1 MLCRII
7 GRLYVWWFYTPGFCS
22 FFDDMVV
29 IGAIKLGP
37 PSISTLTKYKRIVVL
52 PDKDVIDFFVA
63 ILFHNLPLQEAD
75 L

>member
-1 MLCRII
+1 
-7 GRLYVWWFYTPGFCS
+7 
-22 FFDDMVV
+22 MVV

-52 PDKDVIDFFVA
+52 PDKDVIDFFNV